1 MRLRRLEKVWLWH
14 LVGPVVVV
22 AAIWWAGPTKVWAV
36 LSNASLRLVVIAI
49 ALSIP
54 LAIIKGIRWQILLRN
69 YDIELTFCDSMS
81 MYATGMVLSA
91 VTPGRI
97 GDMVKIVML
106 INKGCGIGKAIAS
119 NIFDR
124 LFDVAFV
131 LLAGYGGMWYFS
143 QNFTSQLQIVN
154 IIFVIVLVL
163 LVVLVLKRQLMKK
176 LAIKLVPS
184 QYRSTAI
191 ESWNEI
197 ISGLLKKR
205 SRRIFWLILW
215 TIVFWLV
222 QFSAIYLCGLALEVD
237 VSFIYLSACAAVAMI
252 LSLLPITVAGVGT
265 RDAIYILLL
274 GQVGIAQQQSL
285 ALSSLVLVVFLINCV
300 VFYLISVIFKSNL
313 ILCRE
318 HNRGSSLTGQS

>member
-1 MRLRRLEKVWLWH
+1 MLSRRLEKVWLWR

-22 AAIWWAGPTKVWAV
+22 SAIWWAGPTKIWAV
-36 LSNASLRLVVIAI
+36 LSNADPLLVVAAV
-49 ALSIP
+49 ALAIP

-69 YDIELTFCDSMS
+69 YDIELTFSDSTS

-91 VTPGRI
+91 VTPGRV

-106 INKGCGIGKAIAS
+106 IKKGCSISKAIAS

-131 LLAGYGGMWYFS
+131 LLVGYGGMWYFS
-143 QNFTSQLQIVN
+143 RNFTSQLQIVN
-154 IIFVIVLVL
+154 IIFVIALVL
-163 LVVLVLKRQLMKK
+163 LVALALKRHLVKK
-176 LAIKLVPS
+176 LAIKLIPS
-184 QYRSTAI
+184 QYRSVAI

-197 ISGLLKKR
+197 ISGFLKKQY
-205 SRRIFWLILW
+205 RRISWLVLW
-215 TIVFWLV
+215 TIVFWFL

-237 VSFIYLSACAAVAMI
+237 VSFIYLSACAAVAMV

-274 GQVGIAQQQSL
+274 GQVGIARQQSL
-285 ALSSLVLVVFLINCV
+285 ALSSLVLGVFLVNCV

-313 ILCRE
+313 ILWRE
-318 HNRGSSLTGQS
+318 HDRSTEGKQI

>member
-1 MRLRRLEKVWLWH
+1 MKFKRLQKIALWRFI
-14 LVGPVVVV
+14 GPVVVV

-36 LSNASLRLVVIAI
+36 LSNASPMLVVGAV

-54 LAIIKGIRWQILLRN
+54 LALIKGIRWQILLRN
-69 YDIELTFCDSMS
+69 YDIELSFRDSTS

-91 VTPGRI
+91 VTPGRV

-106 INKGCGIGKAIAS
+106 IKKGCGIGKAIAS

-124 LFDVAFV
+124 LFDLAFV
-131 LLAGYGGMWYFS
+131 LLVGYGGMWYFS

-163 LVVLVLKRQLMKK
+163 LVVLAFKRQLIKK
-176 LAIKLVPS
+176 LAMRLIPD
-184 QYRSTAI
+184 QYRSAAI

-197 ISGLLKKR
+197 ISGFLKSR
-205 SRRIFWLILW
+205 TRRIFWLILW

-237 VSFIYLSACAAVAMI
+237 VSFIYLSACAAVAMV

-265 RDAIYILLL
+265 RDTIYILLL
-274 GQVGIAQQQSL
+274 GQIGIARQQSL
-285 ALSSLVLVVFLINCV
+285 ALSSLVLVVFLVNCV
-300 VFYLISVIFKSNL
+300 VFYLISVIFKSNI

-318 HNRGSSLTGQS
+318 HNRGTERK

>member
-1 MRLRRLEKVWLWH
+1 MKFKRLQKIVLWRLI
-14 LVGPVVVV
+14 GPAVVI
-22 AAIWWAGPTKVWAV
+22 AAIWWAGPAKVWVVFSKADLRFVAAAISLAV
-36 LSNASLRLVVIAI
+36 PF
-49 ALSIP
+49 AL
-54 LAIIKGIRWQILLRN
+54 IKGIRWQILLRN
-69 YDIELTFCDSMS
+69 YDIELSFRDSTS

-91 VTPGRI
+91 VTPGRV

-106 INKGCGIGKAIAS
+106 VKKGCGIGKAIAS
-119 NIFDR
+119 NISDR

-131 LLAGYGGMWYFS
+131 LLVGYGGMWYFS

-163 LVVLVLKRQLMKK
+163 LVVLALKRQLIKK
-176 LAIKLVPS
+176 LAIKLIPS
-184 QYRSTAI
+184 QYRSAAI

-197 ISGLLKKR
+197 ISGLLKSR

-237 VSFIYLSACAAVAMI
+237 VSFIYLSACAAVAMV

-274 GQVGIAQQQSL
+274 GQVGIARQQSL
-285 ALSSLVLVVFLINCV
+285 ALSSLVLGVFLVNCV

-313 ILCRE
+313 ILWRE
-318 HNRGSSLTGQS
+318 HNRSTEGKQI

>member
-1 MRLRRLEKVWLWH
+1 MKFKRLQKIVLWRLI
-14 LVGPVVVV
+14 GPAVVI
-22 AAIWWAGPTKVWAV
+22 AAIWWAGPAKVWVV
-36 LSNASLRLVVIAI
+36 LSKADLRFVAAAISLAVPF
-49 ALSIP
+49 AL
-54 LAIIKGIRWQILLRN
+54 IKGIRWQILLRN
-69 YDIELTFCDSMS
+69 YDIELSFRDSTS

-91 VTPGRI
+91 VTPGRV

-106 INKGCGIGKAIAS
+106 IKKGCGIGKAIAS

-131 LLAGYGGMWYFS
+131 LLVGYGGMWYFS

-163 LVVLVLKRQLMKK
+163 LVVLALKRQLIKK
-176 LAIKLVPS
+176 LAIKLIPS
-184 QYRSTAI
+184 QYRSAAI

-197 ISGLLKKR
+197 ISGLLKSR

-237 VSFIYLSACAAVAMI
+237 VSFIYLSACAAVAML
-252 LSLLPITVAGVGT
+252 LSLLPITVAGIGT
-265 RDAIYILLL
+265 RDATFILLL
-274 GQVGIAQQQSL
+274 GQIGITRQQSL
-285 ALSSLVLVVFLINCV
+285 ALSSLVLSVFLANCA

-313 ILCRE
+313 ILWRE
-318 HNRGSSLTGQS
+318 HNRSTERK